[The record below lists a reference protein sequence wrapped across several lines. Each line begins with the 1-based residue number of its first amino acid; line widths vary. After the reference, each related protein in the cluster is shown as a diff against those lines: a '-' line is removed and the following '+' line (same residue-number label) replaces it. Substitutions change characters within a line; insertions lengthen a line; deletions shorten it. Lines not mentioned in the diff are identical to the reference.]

1 MHTGSRYASINKL
14 CLGYIRVAKGDAMI
28 FPQLRQL
35 SVKTVLVRTVKEF
48 LDDEMSTYASALA
61 YQMLFSLFPF
71 LLFLIALIGF
81 LHLPDF
87 FSWLRL
93 QSELVLPPQALDQVN
108 PVIDQLQQ
116 SKGGLLSVGIVIAL
130 WTASAG
136 VRLMMSAMNA
146 AYDVVEAR
154 PAWKRI
160 PLSVFYTIGIAG
172 MLLTVAALMVT
183 GPQVMNWLA
192 AQIGM
197 EDFIVTLWTILRWPL
212 IIVLL
217 MVAVAIMYYVMPDVK
232 QSFRFITPGSVL
244 AVVVW
249 IVASLG
255 FAYYVKTF
263 ADYNAMYGSIGAIIV
278 LLLYFYISAAVL
290 LLGAE
295 MNAVIEHMSAEG
307 KEKGEKEEGERDA
320 VANIETVHIKQ
331 HVSGLGRDHS
341 HDHDYTPVPP
351 TLKTDKF

>member
-1 MHTGSRYASINKL
+1 
-14 CLGYIRVAKGDAMI
+14 MI

-35 SVKTVLVRTVKEF
+35 PMGKVMVRTVSEF

-93 QSELVLPPQALDQVN
+93 QSELVLPPQALEQVN

-116 SKGGLLSVGIVIAL
+116 SKGGLLSIGIVIAL

-154 PAWKRI
+154 PVWKRI
-160 PLSVFYTIGIAG
+160 PLSVAYTIGIAMM
-172 MLLTVAALMVT
+172 MLAVAALMVT
-183 GPQVMNWLA
+183 GPQVMNWIA

-197 EDFIVTLWTILRWPL
+197 EEFIVTLWTILRWPL
-212 IIVLL
+212 IVVLL
-217 MVAVAIMYYVMPDVK
+217 MVAVALIYYVMPDVK
-232 QSFRFITPGSVL
+232 QEFRFITPGSVL

-249 IVASLG
+249 IIASLG
-255 FAYYVKTF
+255 FGYYVKTF

-295 MNAVIEHMSAEG
+295 MNAVVEHMSAEG
-307 KEKGEKEEGERDA
+307 KDKGEKEEGDGAQES
-320 VANIETVHIKQ
+320 THKQ

-341 HDHDYTPVPP
+341 APLPA
-351 TLKTDKF
+351 KAGES

>member
-1 MHTGSRYASINKL
+1 
-14 CLGYIRVAKGDAMI
+14 MI
-28 FPQLRQL
+28 FPDLRAL
-35 SVKTVLVRTVKEF
+35 PFTKVMVRTVKEF

-87 FSWLRL
+87 FTWLRE
-93 QSELVLPPQALDQVN
+93 QAAYVLPSQALDQVN
-108 PVIDQLQQ
+108 PIIDQLQQ
-116 SKGGLLSVGIVIAL
+116 SKGGLLSVGIVVAL

-146 AYDVVEAR
+146 AYDVPEER

-160 PLSVFYTIGIAG
+160 PLSIAYTIGFAG
-172 MLLTVAALMVT
+172 LLLTVAALMVL
-183 GPQVMNWLA
+183 GPQVMTWLA
-192 AQIGM
+192 EQIGM
-197 EDFIVTLWTILRWPL
+197 EYFIVTLWTIARWPL
-212 IIVLL
+212 IVVLL
-217 MVAVAIMYYVMPDVK
+217 MISVALIYYVMPDVK
-232 QSFRFITPGSVL
+232 QKFRFITPGSVL

-249 IVASLG
+249 IIASVG
-255 FAYYVKTF
+255 FGIYVKNF

-278 LLLYFYISAAVL
+278 LLLYFYISSAVL

-307 KEKGEKEEGERDA
+307 KDKGEKDPQESPTAKFQR
-320 VANIETVHIKQ
+320 
-331 HVSGLGRDHS
+331 
-341 HDHDYTPVPP
+341 PP
-351 TLKTDKF
+351 ADGVGAPKSPDKNVDPDLHRV

>member
-1 MHTGSRYASINKL
+1 
-14 CLGYIRVAKGDAMI
+14 MI
-28 FPQLRQL
+28 FPDLRGL
-35 SVKTVLVRTVKEF
+35 PLHRVLVRTVKEF

-61 YQMLFSLFPF
+61 YQALFSLFPF

-93 QSELVLPPQALDQVN
+93 QTELVLPPQALEQVN

-146 AYDVVEAR
+146 AYDVPEGR
-154 PAWKRI
+154 PVWKRI
-160 PLSVFYTIGIAG
+160 PLSIIYTVGLAG
-172 MLLTVAALMVT
+172 MLLVAAALMVL
-183 GPQVMNWLA
+183 GPQVMEWIA
-192 AQIGM
+192 SQVGM
-197 EDFIVTLWTILRWPL
+197 QEFIVTLWTILRWPA
-212 IIVLL
+212 IIILL
-217 MVAVAIMYYVMPDVK
+217 MVAVAVIYYVMPDVK
-232 QSFRFITPGSVL
+232 QKFRFITPGSVL

-295 MNAVIEHMSAEG
+295 MNAVIEHMSSEG
-307 KEKGEKEEGERDA
+307 KNPGEKDFEGHKA
-320 VANIETVHIKQ
+320 PQTITV
-331 HVSGLGRDHS
+331 LGHEHPQSSEPQPSEPNPR
-341 HDHDYTPVPP
+341 
-351 TLKTDKF
+351 

>member
-1 MHTGSRYASINKL
+1 
-14 CLGYIRVAKGDAMI
+14 MI
-28 FPQLRQL
+28 FPDLRGL
-35 SVKTVLVRTVKEF
+35 PLHRVLVRTVKEF

-61 YQMLFSLFPF
+61 YQALFSLFPF

-93 QSELVLPPQALDQVN
+93 QSELVLPPQALEQVN

-146 AYDVVEAR
+146 AYDVPEGR
-154 PAWKRI
+154 PAWKRM
-160 PLSVFYTIGIAG
+160 PLSIIYTVGLAG
-172 MLLTVAALMVT
+172 MLLVAAALMVL
-183 GPQVMNWLA
+183 GPQVMEWIA
-192 AQIGM
+192 AQVGM
-197 EDFIVTLWTILRWPL
+197 QEFIVTLWTVLRWPV
-212 IIVLL
+212 IVILL
-217 MVAVAIMYYVMPDVK
+217 MVAVAVIYYVMPDVK
-232 QSFRFITPGSVL
+232 QEFRFITPGSVL

-295 MNAVIEHMSAEG
+295 MNAVIEHMSSEG
-307 KEKGEKEEGERDA
+307 KNPGEKEAAEHTPTPPLPCWAMNTRYPASTNLPSRTPDDP
-320 VANIETVHIKQ
+320 
-331 HVSGLGRDHS
+331 RHS
-341 HDHDYTPVPP
+341 QDG
-351 TLKTDKF
+351 

>member
-1 MHTGSRYASINKL
+1 
-14 CLGYIRVAKGDAMI
+14 MI
-28 FPQLRQL
+28 FPDLRGL
-35 SVKTVLVRTVKEF
+35 PLHRVLVRTVKEF

-93 QSELVLPPQALDQVN
+93 QSELVLPPQALEQVN

-146 AYDVVEAR
+146 AYDVPEGR
-154 PAWKRI
+154 PVWKRI
-160 PLSVFYTIGIAG
+160 PLSIIYTVGIAG
-172 MLLTVAALMVT
+172 MLLVAAALMVL
-183 GPQVMNWLA
+183 GPQVMEWIA
-192 AQIGM
+192 AQVGM
-197 EDFIVTLWTILRWPL
+197 QEVIVTVWTILRWPA
-212 IIVLL
+212 IIILM
-217 MVAVAIMYYVMPDVK
+217 MVAVALIYYVMPDVK
-232 QSFRFITPGSVL
+232 QEFRFITPGSVL

-249 IVASLG
+249 ILASLG

-295 MNAVIEHMSAEG
+295 MNAVIEHMSSEG
-307 KEKGEKEEGERDA
+307 KNPGEKDVDEHKPGET
-320 VANIETVHIKQ
+320 ITV
-331 HVSGLGRDHS
+331 LGHE
-341 HDHDYTPVPP
+341 HPVPSEHQSSEP
-351 TLKTDKF
+351 NPR

>member
-1 MHTGSRYASINKL
+1 
-14 CLGYIRVAKGDAMI
+14 MI
-28 FPQLRQL
+28 FPTLRKL
-35 SVKTVLVRTVKEF
+35 PMGKVMVRTVTEF
-48 LDDEMSTYASALA
+48 IDDEMSTYASALA

-93 QSELVLPPQALDQVN
+93 QSELVLPPEALDQVN

-116 SKGGLLSVGIVIAL
+116 STGGLLSIGIFIAL

-146 AYDVVEAR
+146 AYDVVEGR
-154 PAWKRI
+154 PAWKRL
-160 PLSVFYTIGIAG
+160 PLSVLYTVGIAG
-172 MLLTVAALMVT
+172 MLLAAAALMVL
-183 GPQVMNWLA
+183 GPQVMTWIA
-192 AQIGM
+192 AQVGL
-197 EDFIVTLWTILRWPL
+197 EDFIVTLWTVLRWPV
-212 IIVLL
+212 IILLL
-217 MVAVAIMYYVMPDVK
+217 MVAVALMYYVMPDVK
-232 QSFRFITPGSVL
+232 QDFRFITPGSVL

-255 FAYYVKTF
+255 FAYYVRTF

-307 KEKGEKEEGERDA
+307 KDKGEKDAGDGTGEESEGAKR
-320 VANIETVHIKQ
+320 

-341 HDHDYTPVPP
+341 KPSV
-351 TLKTDKF
+351 LKSDES

>member
-1 MHTGSRYASINKL
+1 MFFPHMKGQRL
-14 CLGYIRVAKGDAMI
+14 HRVM
-28 FPQLRQL
+28 
-35 SVKTVLVRTVKEF
+35 VRTITEF
-48 LDDEMSTYASALA
+48 VDDEMSTYASALA

-71 LLFLIALIGF
+71 ILFLIALIGF

-93 QSELVLPPQALDQVN
+93 QSELVLPPQALEQVN

-146 AYDVVEAR
+146 AYDVVEGR
-154 PAWKRI
+154 PAWKRF
-160 PLSVFYTIGIAG
+160 PLSIFYTVGIAG
-172 MLLTVAALMVT
+172 MLLIAAALMVL
-183 GPQVMNWLA
+183 GPQVMEWIASQVGL
-192 AQIGM
+192 
-197 EDFIVTLWTILRWPL
+197 EDFIVTLWTIVRWPVVV
-212 IIVLL
+212 ILL
-217 MVAVAIMYYVMPDVK
+217 MMAVALIYYVMPDVK
-232 QSFRFITPGSVL
+232 QEFRFITPGSVL

-249 IVASLG
+249 IIASLG
-255 FAYYVKTF
+255 FGLYVKMF
-263 ADYNAMYGSIGAIIV
+263 ANYNAMYGSIGAIIV

-295 MNAVIEHMSAEG
+295 MNAVIEHMSTEG
-307 KEKGEKEEGERDA
+307 KDDGEKFPGEHSH
-320 VANIETVHIKQ
+320 EPKQ

-341 HDHDYTPVPP
+341 IKP
-351 TLKTDKF
+351 TTDEVIK

>member
-1 MHTGSRYASINKL
+1 
-14 CLGYIRVAKGDAMI
+14 MI
-28 FPQLRQL
+28 FPDLRGL
-35 SVKTVLVRTVKEF
+35 PLHRVLVRTVKEF

-93 QSELVLPPQALDQVN
+93 QSELVLPPQALEQVN

-146 AYDVVEAR
+146 AYDVPEGR
-154 PAWKRI
+154 PVWKRF
-160 PLSVFYTIGIAG
+160 PLSIIYTVGIAG
-172 MLLTVAALMVT
+172 MLLAAAALMVL
-183 GPQVMNWLA
+183 GPQVMEWIASQVGLEEA
-192 AQIGM
+192 
-197 EDFIVTLWTILRWPL
+197 VVVVWTILRWPA
-212 IIVLL
+212 IIILM
-217 MVAVAIMYYVMPDVK
+217 MVAVALIYYVMPDVK
-232 QSFRFITPGSVL
+232 QKFRFITPGSVL

-307 KEKGEKEEGERDA
+307 KDPGEKTFNEDNPQQTVA
-320 VANIETVHIKQ
+320 V
-331 HVSGLGRDHS
+331 LGHE
-341 HDHDYTPVPP
+341 HPVTSEPQTREP
-351 TLKTDKF
+351 NT

>member
-1 MHTGSRYASINKL
+1 
-14 CLGYIRVAKGDAMI
+14 MI
-28 FPQLRQL
+28 FPDLRQL
-35 SVKTVLVRTVKEF
+35 RVRTVLVRTVKEF

-93 QSELVLPPQALDQVN
+93 QSELVLPPVALDQVN

-116 SKGGLLSVGIVIAL
+116 SKGGLLSIGIVIAL
-130 WTASAG
+130 WSASAG

-146 AYDVVEAR
+146 AYDVAEGR
-154 PAWKRI
+154 PVWKRI
-160 PLSVFYTIGIAG
+160 PLSVLYTVGFAG
-172 MLLTVAALMVT
+172 MLLTTAALMVT
-183 GPQVMNWLA
+183 GPQVMSWLA

-197 EDFIVTLWTILRWPL
+197 EEFIVTLWTLLRWPV
-212 IIVLL
+212 IIILL
-217 MVAVAIMYYVMPDVK
+217 MVSVATMYYLMPDVK
-232 QSFRFITPGSVL
+232 QEFRFISPGSVL

-263 ADYNAMYGSIGAIIV
+263 ANYDAMYGSIGAIIV
-278 LLLYFYISAAVL
+278 LLLYFYISASVL

-295 MNAVIEHMSAEG
+295 MNAVIEHMSEEG
-307 KEKGEKEEGERDA
+307 KAKGEKVAGDGGENADG
-320 VANIETVHIKQ
+320 ETVIAKK
-331 HVSGLGRDHS
+331 HVSGLGRDHTHD
-341 HDHDYTPVPP
+341 HDHDYEPALQPLQP
-351 TLKTDKF
+351 LKTDKP

>member
-1 MHTGSRYASINKL
+1 MRFTHLRGVPVH
-14 CLGYIRVAKGDAMI
+14 RVM
-28 FPQLRQL
+28 
-35 SVKTVLVRTVKEF
+35 VHTVKEF

-93 QSELVLPPQALDQVN
+93 QSELVLPPQALEQVN

-146 AYDVVEAR
+146 AYDVVEGR
-154 PAWKRI
+154 PVWKRI
-160 PLSVFYTIGIAG
+160 PLSVLYTVGIAG
-172 MLLTVAALMVT
+172 MLLAAAALMVL
-183 GPQVMNWLA
+183 GPQVMSWVA
-192 AQIGM
+192 SQVGM
-197 EDFIVTLWTILRWPL
+197 EEIIVTVWTVLRWPA
-212 IIVLL
+212 IVILM
-217 MVAVAIMYYVMPDVK
+217 MVAVALIYYVMPDVK
-232 QSFRFITPGSVL
+232 QEFRFITPGSVL

-249 IVASLG
+249 IIASLG
-255 FAYYVKTF
+255 FGYYVKTF

-295 MNAVIEHMSAEG
+295 MNAAIEHLSAEG
-307 KEKGEKEEGERDA
+307 KDPGEKQPGDGGVDRATSED
-320 VANIETVHIKQ
+320 
-331 HVSGLGRDHS
+331 SGLGRDHAPAAGPEPVSRTS
-341 HDHDYTPVPP
+341 HDS
-351 TLKTDKF
+351 

>member
-1 MHTGSRYASINKL
+1 MLFPVLNGL
-14 CLGYIRVAKGDAMI
+14 PLGK
-28 FPQLRQL
+28 
-35 SVKTVLVRTVKEF
+35 VLIRTVKEF
-48 LDDEMSTYASALA
+48 IDDEMSTYASALA

-71 LLFLIALIGF
+71 ILFLIALIGF

-93 QSELVLPPQALDQVN
+93 QSELVLPPQALAQVN

-146 AYDVVEAR
+146 AYDVVEGR
-154 PAWKRI
+154 PIWKRL
-160 PLSVFYTIGIAG
+160 PLSIFYTIGLAG
-172 MLLTVAALMVT
+172 MLLAAAALMVL
-183 GPQVMNWLA
+183 GPQVMSWLA
-192 AQIGM
+192 GQVGLEA
-197 EDFIVTLWTILRWPL
+197 FVVTLWTILRWPV
-212 IIVLL
+212 IVLL
-217 MVAVAIMYYVMPDVK
+217 MMVAVAVMYYVMPDVEQK
-232 QSFRFITPGSVL
+232 FRFITPGSVL

-249 IVASLG
+249 IAASWG
-255 FAYYVKTF
+255 FAFYVKTF

-307 KEKGEKEEGERDA
+307 KDPGEKTFDEADDP
-320 VANIETVHIKQ
+320 NPKQ

-341 HDHDYTPVPP
+341 LTSPSDEA
-351 TLKTDKF
+351 

>member
-1 MHTGSRYASINKL
+1 
-14 CLGYIRVAKGDAMI
+14 MI
-28 FPQLRQL
+28 FPDLRQL
-35 SVKTVLVRTVKEF
+35 SLRTVLVRTVKEF

-116 SKGGLLSVGIVIAL
+116 SKGGLLSIGIVIAL

-146 AYDVVEAR
+146 AYDVVEER
-154 PAWKRI
+154 PVWKRI
-160 PLSVFYTIGIAG
+160 PLSVLYTIGIAG
-172 MLLTVAALMVT
+172 MLLAAAALMVI
-183 GPQVMNWLA
+183 GPQVMSWLA

-197 EDFIVTLWTILRWPL
+197 EDFIVTLWTILRWPM
-212 IIVLL
+212 IIILL
-217 MVAVAIMYYVMPDVK
+217 MVAVAIMYYVMPDVE
-232 QSFRFITPGSVL
+232 QTFRFITPGSVL

-295 MNAVIEHMSAEG
+295 MNAVIEHMSSDG
-307 KEKGEKEEGERDA
+307 KDKGEKVVGDGGVDA
-320 VANIETVHIKQ
+320 TFNKQ

-341 HDHDYTPVPP
+341 HDHDDLKADPA
-351 TLKTDKF
+351 LKTDES

>member
-1 MHTGSRYASINKL
+1 
-14 CLGYIRVAKGDAMI
+14 MI
-28 FPQLRQL
+28 VPHLRGTPL
-35 SVKTVLVRTVKEF
+35 HRVLVRTVSEF

-93 QSELVLPPQALDQVN
+93 QSELVLPPQALEQVN

-146 AYDVVEAR
+146 AYDVPEGR
-154 PAWKRI
+154 PVWKRI
-160 PLSVFYTIGIAG
+160 PLSIFYTVGIAG
-172 MLLTVAALMVT
+172 MLLAAAALMVL
-183 GPQVMNWLA
+183 GPQVMSWVA
-192 AQIGM
+192 SQVGM
-197 EDFIVTLWTILRWPL
+197 EEIIVTVWTVLRWPA
-212 IIVLL
+212 IVLL
-217 MVAVAIMYYVMPDVK
+217 MMVAVALIYYVMPDVK
-232 QSFRFITPGSVL
+232 QEFRFITPGSVL

-249 IVASLG
+249 IIASLG
-255 FAYYVKTF
+255 FGYYVKTF

-295 MNAVIEHMSAEG
+295 MNAVIEHMSDEG
-307 KEKGEKEEGERDA
+307 KNPGEKEAGENAAEHDK
-320 VANIETVHIKQ
+320 KQ
-331 HVSGLGRDHS
+331 VSGLGRDHVPAHETEPANRAS
-341 HDHDYTPVPP
+341 HDS
-351 TLKTDKF
+351 

>member
-1 MHTGSRYASINKL
+1 MFFPHMKGQRL
-14 CLGYIRVAKGDAMI
+14 HRVMA
-28 FPQLRQL
+28 
-35 SVKTVLVRTVKEF
+35 RTITEF
-48 LDDEMSTYASALA
+48 VDDEMSTYASALA

-71 LLFLIALIGF
+71 ILFLIALIGF

-93 QSELVLPPQALDQVN
+93 QSELVLPPQALEQVN

-146 AYDVVEAR
+146 AYDVVEGR
-154 PAWKRI
+154 PVWKRF
-160 PLSVFYTIGIAG
+160 PLSIIYTIGIAG
-172 MLLTVAALMVT
+172 MLLVAAALMVL
-183 GPQVMNWLA
+183 GPQVMGWIASQVGL
-192 AQIGM
+192 
-197 EDFIVTLWTILRWPL
+197 EDFIVTLWTIVRWPVVV
-212 IIVLL
+212 ILL
-217 MVAVAIMYYVMPDVK
+217 MMAVALIYYVMPDVK
-232 QSFRFITPGSVL
+232 QEFRFITPGSVL

-249 IVASLG
+249 IIASLG
-255 FAYYVKTF
+255 FGLYVKMF
-263 ADYNAMYGSIGAIIV
+263 ANYNAMYGSIGAIIV

-295 MNAVIEHMSAEG
+295 MNAVIEHMSTEG
-307 KEKGEKEEGERDA
+307 KNDGEKVPDEHNHEPK
-320 VANIETVHIKQ
+320 H

-341 HDHDYTPVPP
+341 IKP
-351 TLKTDKF
+351 TTDEVIK

>member
-1 MHTGSRYASINKL
+1 MLFPVLNGL
-14 CLGYIRVAKGDAMI
+14 PLGK
-28 FPQLRQL
+28 
-35 SVKTVLVRTVKEF
+35 VLIRTVKEF
-48 LDDEMSTYASALA
+48 IDDEMSTYASALA

-71 LLFLIALIGF
+71 ILFLIALIGF

-93 QSELVLPPQALDQVN
+93 QSELVLPPQALEQVN

-146 AYDVVEAR
+146 AYDVVEGR
-154 PAWKRI
+154 PIWKRL
-160 PLSVFYTIGIAG
+160 PLSILYTIGLAG
-172 MLLTVAALMVT
+172 MLLAAAALMVL
-183 GPQVMNWLA
+183 GPQVMSWLA
-192 AQIGM
+192 GQVGLEA
-197 EDFIVTLWTILRWPL
+197 FVVTLWTILRWPV
-212 IIVLL
+212 IVLL
-217 MVAVAIMYYVMPDVK
+217 MMVAVAVMYYVMPDVEQK
-232 QSFRFITPGSVL
+232 FRFITPGSVL

-249 IVASLG
+249 IAASLG
-255 FAYYVKTF
+255 FAFYVKTF

-307 KEKGEKEEGERDA
+307 KDPGEKTFDEADDP
-320 VANIETVHIKQ
+320 NPKQ

-341 HDHDYTPVPP
+341 LTSPSDEA
-351 TLKTDKF
+351 

>member
-1 MHTGSRYASINKL
+1 
-14 CLGYIRVAKGDAMI
+14 MI
-28 FPQLRQL
+28 FPDLRGL
-35 SVKTVLVRTVKEF
+35 PLHRVLVRTVKEF

-61 YQMLFSLFPF
+61 YQALVSLFPC

-93 QSELVLPPQALDQVN
+93 QSELVLPPQALEQVN

-146 AYDVVEAR
+146 AYDVPEGCPV
-154 PAWKRI
+154 WKRI
-160 PLSVFYTIGIAG
+160 PLSIFYTVGLAG
-172 MLLTVAALMVT
+172 MLLAAAALMVL
-183 GPQVMNWLA
+183 GPQVMEWIA

-197 EDFIVTLWTILRWPL
+197 QEFIVTLWTILRWPV
-212 IIVLL
+212 IIILL
-217 MVAVAIMYYVMPDVK
+217 MVAVALIYYVMPDVK
-232 QSFRFITPGSVL
+232 QKFRFITPGSVL

-307 KEKGEKEEGERDA
+307 KNPGEKDFDGEKPK
-320 VANIETVHIKQ
+320 ETLTV
-331 HVSGLGRDHS
+331 LGHEHPNPSEPHTVEPNPR
-341 HDHDYTPVPP
+341 
-351 TLKTDKF
+351 

>member
-1 MHTGSRYASINKL
+1 MLFPDLRGIH
-14 CLGYIRVAKGDAMI
+14 LGK
-28 FPQLRQL
+28 
-35 SVKTVLVRTVKEF
+35 VLVRTVNEF
-48 LDDEMSTYASALA
+48 MEDEMSTYASALA

-93 QSELVLPPQALDQVN
+93 QSEMVLPPQALDQVN

-130 WTASAG
+130 YTASAG

-146 AYDVVEAR
+146 AYDVVEGR
-154 PAWKRI
+154 PIWKRF
-160 PLSVFYTIGIAG
+160 PLSVIYTIGIAG
-172 MLLTVAALMVT
+172 MLLVAAGLMVT
-183 GPQVMNWLA
+183 GPQVMDWVA
-192 AQIGM
+192 SQFGV
-197 EDFIVTLWTILRWPL
+197 EDFILTLWTVLRWPL
-212 IIVLL
+212 SILL
-217 MVAVAIMYYVMPDVK
+217 MMIAVALIYYVMPDVEQK
-232 QSFRFITPGSVL
+232 FHFITPGSVL

-249 IVASLG
+249 IIASLG

-263 ADYNAMYGSIGAIIV
+263 SDYNAMYGSIGAIIV

-295 MNAVIEHMSAEG
+295 MNAVIEHMSREG
-307 KEKGEKEEGERDA
+307 KNPGDKEFAHDA
-320 VANIETVHIKQ
+320 AQPEEKQ

-341 HDHDYTPVPP
+341 LP
-351 TLKTDKF
+351 LEAKTDES

>member
-1 MHTGSRYASINKL
+1 MFK
-14 CLGYIRVAKGDAMI
+14 AMQGL
-28 FPQLRQL
+28 P
-35 SVKTVLVRTVKEF
+35 VHKVLIRTVNEF

-93 QSELVLPPQALDQVN
+93 QAELVLPGQALEQVN

-116 SKGGLLSVGIVIAL
+116 SQGGLLSVGIVIAL

-146 AYDVVEAR
+146 AYDVPEGR
-154 PAWKRI
+154 PVWKRI
-160 PLSVFYTIGIAG
+160 PLSVLYTIGFAG
-172 MLLTVAALMVT
+172 MLLSVAALMVL
-183 GPQVMNWLA
+183 GPQVMEWIASQVGL
-192 AQIGM
+192 G
-197 EDFIVTLWTILRWPL
+197 DFIVTVWTVLRWPV
-212 IIVLL
+212 IIIL
-217 MVAVAIMYYVMPDVK
+217 MMIAVALMYYLMPDVK
-232 QSFRFITPGSVL
+232 QQFRFITPGSVL

-249 IVASLG
+249 IGASLG
-255 FAYYVKTF
+255 FGFYVKNF
-263 ADYNAMYGSIGAIIV
+263 ADYNAMYGSIGTIIV
-278 LLLYFYISAAVL
+278 LLLYFYISSAVL

-307 KEKGEKEEGERDA
+307 KDKGEKDVDGTTSPEPKSNLGKEEPAPATAQPGN
-320 VANIETVHIKQ
+320 ANSQ
-331 HVSGLGRDHS
+331 
-341 HDHDYTPVPP
+341 
-351 TLKTDKF
+351 

>member
-1 MHTGSRYASINKL
+1 
-14 CLGYIRVAKGDAMI
+14 MI
-28 FPQLRQL
+28 FPDMKGVPLHR
-35 SVKTVLVRTVKEF
+35 VMVRTVTEF
-48 LDDEMSTYASALA
+48 VDDEMSTYASALA

-71 LLFLIALIGF
+71 ILFLIALIGF

-93 QSELVLPPQALDQVN
+93 QSELVLPPQALEQVN

-146 AYDVVEAR
+146 AYDVVEGR

-160 PLSVFYTIGIAG
+160 PLSIIYTVGIAG
-172 MLLTVAALMVT
+172 MLLIAAALMVL
-183 GPQVMNWLA
+183 GPQVMSWIA
-192 AQIGM
+192 AQVGL
-197 EDFIVTLWTILRWPL
+197 EDFIVTLWTIARWPVVV
-212 IIVLL
+212 ILL
-217 MVAVAIMYYVMPDVK
+217 MVAVAVIYYVMPDVK
-232 QSFRFITPGSVL
+232 QEFRFITPGSVL

-249 IVASLG
+249 IIASVG
-255 FAYYVKTF
+255 FGLYVKEF
-263 ADYNAMYGSIGAIIV
+263 ANYNAMYGSIGAIIV

-295 MNAVIEHMSAEG
+295 MNAVIEHMSSEG
-307 KEKGEKEEGERDA
+307 KEPGEKVPGENGPSHD
-320 VANIETVHIKQ
+320 EKQ

-341 HDHDYTPVPP
+341 
-351 TLKTDKF
+351 LKPAPDEAES

>member
-1 MHTGSRYASINKL
+1 
-14 CLGYIRVAKGDAMI
+14 MI
-28 FPQLRQL
+28 FPDLRQL
-35 SVKTVLVRTVKEF
+35 SIKTVLVRTVKEF

-116 SKGGLLSVGIVIAL
+116 SKGGLLSIGIVIAL

-183 GPQVMNWLA
+183 GPVVMNWLA

-197 EDFIVTLWTILRWPL
+197 EDFIVTLWTVLRWPL
-212 IIVLL
+212 IIILL

-307 KEKGEKEEGERDA
+307 KEKGEKEEGERDGM
-320 VANIETVHIKQ
+320 VDIEKVHIKQ

-341 HDHDYTPVPP
+341 HDHDYTPTPP
-351 TLKTDKF
+351 VLKTDKF

>member
-1 MHTGSRYASINKL
+1 
-14 CLGYIRVAKGDAMI
+14 MI
-28 FPQLRQL
+28 FPDL
-35 SVKTVLVRTVKEF
+35 SGLPLHRVLVRTVKEF
-48 LDDEMSTYASALA
+48 VDDEMSTYASALA

-71 LLFLIALIGF
+71 ILFLIALIGF

-93 QSELVLPPQALDQVN
+93 QSELVLPPQALEQVN

-146 AYDVVEAR
+146 AYDVPEGR
-154 PAWKRI
+154 PVWKRI
-160 PLSVFYTIGIAG
+160 PLSIFYTVGIAG
-172 MLLTVAALMVT
+172 MLLVAAALMVL
-183 GPQVMNWLA
+183 GPQVMEWIA
-192 AQIGM
+192 AQVGM
-197 EDFIVTLWTILRWPL
+197 QEVIVTVWTILRWPA
-212 IIVLL
+212 IVILL
-217 MVAVAIMYYVMPDVK
+217 MVAVALIYYVMPDVK
-232 QSFRFITPGSVL
+232 QKFRFITPGSVL

-249 IVASLG
+249 IIASLG

-278 LLLYFYISAAVL
+278 LLLYFYISSAVL

-295 MNAVIEHMSAEG
+295 MNAVIEHMSQEG
-307 KEKGEKEEGERDA
+307 KDPGEKDFEGEKPK
-320 VANIETVHIKQ
+320 ETLTV
-331 HVSGLGRDHS
+331 LGHE
-341 HDHDYTPVPP
+341 HPVEPESTEP
-351 TLKTDKF
+351 NPR

>member
-1 MHTGSRYASINKL
+1 
-14 CLGYIRVAKGDAMI
+14 MI
-28 FPQLRQL
+28 FPTLRKL
-35 SVKTVLVRTVKEF
+35 PLGKVMVRTVSEF
-48 LDDEMSTYASALA
+48 IDDEMPTYASALA

-93 QSELVLPPQALDQVN
+93 QSELVLPPEALEQVN

-116 SKGGLLSVGIVIAL
+116 SKGGLLSIGIFVAL

-146 AYDVVEAR
+146 AYDVVEER
-154 PAWKRI
+154 PIWKRL
-160 PLSVFYTIGIAG
+160 PLSVLYTVGIAG
-172 MLLTVAALMVT
+172 MLLVAAALMVL
-183 GPQVMNWLA
+183 GPQVMEWIASQVGL
-192 AQIGM
+192 
-197 EDFIVTLWTILRWPL
+197 EEFIVTLWTILRWPV
-212 IIVLL
+212 IILLL
-217 MVAVAIMYYVMPDVK
+217 MVAVALMYYVMPDVK
-232 QSFRFITPGSVL
+232 QDFRFITPGSVL

-255 FAYYVKTF
+255 FAYYVRTF

-307 KEKGEKEEGERDA
+307 KDKGEKDPDDGQ
-320 VANIETVHIKQ
+320 ETASTKRHA
-331 HVSGLGRDHS
+331 SGLGRDHS
-341 HDHDYTPVPP
+341 KPS
-351 TLKTDKF
+351 TLKTDDHDPAVRG